1 MLETGIRGEQL
12 LTVNNINTADTYG
25 SGELRVFATP
35 AMIALMEYTASQSVA
50 PELETNYSTVGTL
63 VNVKHIAAT
72 PIGMNITC
80 VSELVEIDRKRL
92 VFNVKAYD
100 DCGLIGEGIHERF
113 IIEKD
118 QFLEKTYGK
127 KG

>member
-1 MLETGIRGEQL
+1 M
-12 LTVNNINTADTYG
+12 
-25 SGELRVFATP
+25 RVFATP